1 MDYIMLSGSCNVNI
15 GLGRMGTEVAV
26 VWFWCHPCVHL
37 EVLRTATKR
46 PVRIANPYAKNEI
59 MKLLV

>member
-1 MDYIMLSGSCNVNI
+1 VLGGRCNVND

-26 VWFWCHPCVHL
+26 VWFWCHPSVYL

-46 PVRIANPYAKNEI
+46 SQSG
-59 MKLLV
+59 